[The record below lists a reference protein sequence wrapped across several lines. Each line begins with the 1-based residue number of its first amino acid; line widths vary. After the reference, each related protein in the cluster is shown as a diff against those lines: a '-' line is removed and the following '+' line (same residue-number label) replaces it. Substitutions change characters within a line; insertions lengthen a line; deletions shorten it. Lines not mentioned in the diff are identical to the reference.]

1 MERRGAWIAAAG
13 VAVTA
18 LIVGVVFLLTRR
30 DNDDKTTVDVVS
42 DSTAVGQVVVTVG
55 ATLPTTTT
63 PTTPPT
69 TPPST
74 VPTTTTTTITTV
86 PATTTSTTTT
96 TTTTTTTLPPTT
108 VPTTPPAPPGRL
120 DVKVHELDLGPTTSA
135 GTVSIV
141 NIGGRPIGWST
152 SSDNGLVQ
160 APGGGTLG
168 PGAVTRLLIS
178 VSRAGLIEGDYT
190 GVVSIVGGGRSLP
203 VTVHWSVERPPV
215 VQLDVKP
222 PGLDDAGT
230 CPKGSPA
237 LTAVVTAAVID
248 ESPVASAVMA
258 WTGPGPGGELAL
270 TASAPGT
277 WTAPLGPLTGA
288 GSWSVTVTATDSRG
302 NVGTGS
308 TTLEVSACTH

>member
-1 MERRGAWIAAAG
+1 M
-13 VAVTA
+13 TA
-18 LIVGVVFLLTRR
+18 
-30 DNDDKTTVDVVS
+30 
-42 DSTAVGQVVVTVG
+42 
-55 ATLPTTTT
+55 
-63 PTTPPT
+63 
-69 TPPST
+69 
-74 VPTTTTTTITTV
+74 
-86 PATTTSTTTT
+86 
-96 TTTTTTTLPPTT
+96 
-108 VPTTPPAPPGRL
+108 
-120 DVKVHELDLGPTTSA
+120 A
-135 GTVSIV
+135 GTVSVV

-168 PGAVTRLLIS
+168 PGAVARLLIS

-203 VTVHWSVERPPV
+203 VTVHWSVERAPV

-230 CPKGSPA
+230 CPKGAPA

-288 GSWSVTVTATDSRG
+288 GSWSLTVTATDSRG
-302 NVGTGS
+302 NAGTGS
-308 TTLEVSACTH
+308 TTLLVSACTH